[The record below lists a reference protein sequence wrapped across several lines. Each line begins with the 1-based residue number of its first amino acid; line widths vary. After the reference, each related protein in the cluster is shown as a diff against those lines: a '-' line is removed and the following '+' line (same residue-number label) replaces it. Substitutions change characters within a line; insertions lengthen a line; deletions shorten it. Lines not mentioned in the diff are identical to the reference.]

1 MPKRWRIRPHDPA
14 RIAQLQ
20 RAAGVPAVVAQ
31 LLTCRGVNDPAEV
44 RRFLEA
50 PLSGLRDPAELP
62 GVPHAAERLLQAVR
76 QRRRIVV
83 YGDYDVDGVCATSI
97 LLRCLSLL
105 GGDVRYHIPC
115 RLSDGYGVSAE
126 ALEQLAADGAQLV
139 VTVDCGITSCEEA
152 ALARRLGLELIV
164 TDHHEPSAQLPDAA
178 AIVHPRLPGH
188 RYRFG
193 GLCGAAVAFKLAWAL
208 CQMHHGQQ
216 RVSTAQR
223 QFLLQALELAA
234 LGTVADVVPLLDE
247 NRILVRH
254 GLQELRRTAAPGL
267 RALLQVAGLDQRPRL
282 DAQDIGFSL
291 APRLNAAGRLGQ
303 ARLAVELLVTPQESR
318 ALELAQ
324 YIDGLNTTRQ
334 TLERSAYLAAVQQL
348 KERFDPQRD
357 PAIVLAQRGWHPG
370 VIGIVAGRL
379 AEKYHRPVVMVALDE
394 LDARPGTG
402 SCRSVPGFDIVAA
415 LRACGEHLQG
425 YGGHAAAAGLR
436 IDPRHVDAFREAFFE
451 YAAAE
456 LGPNPGDAEL
466 HIDAETPLAG
476 LTLSTLEQI
485 EQMAPFGTG
494 NERPLLCTTGVR
506 LAGAPRKVGGGQR
519 HLQLRLVQG
528 AVQLPA
534 VAFGAADW
542 AEPLAAHD
550 GPLAVAF
557 HPSINHFRGR
567 RSVQLELADWQPAPR
582 L

>member
-20 RAAGVPAVVAQ
+20 RAAGIPAVVAQ

-50 PLSGLRDPAELP
+50 PLSGLHDPAELP
-62 GVPHAAERLLQAVR
+62 GVPQAAKRLLQAVR

-115 RLSDGYGVSAE
+115 RLSDGYGVTAE

-139 VTVDCGITSCEEA
+139 VTVDCGITSCAEA

-164 TDHHEPSAQLPDAA
+164 TDHHEPGAELPDAA

-208 CQMHHGQQ
+208 CQMDHGQQ

-223 QFLLQALELAA
+223 QFLRQALELAA

-254 GLQELRRTAAPGL
+254 GLQGLRRTVAPGL

-303 ARLAVELLVTPQESR
+303 ARLAVELLITPQESR

-334 TLERSAYLAAVQQL
+334 TLERSTYLAAVQQL

-394 LDARPGTG
+394 FDARPGTG

-456 LGPNPGDAEL
+456 LGPHPGDTEL

-506 LAGAPRKVGGGQR
+506 LAGAPRKVGAGQR
-519 HLQLRLVQG
+519 HLQLRLTQG

-542 AEPLAAHD
+542 AEPLADHD

-557 HPSINHFRGR
+557 HASINHFRGR